1 MKQTHPRTNLYRLKS
16 NPTTIVMRLGDHQQK
31 VVWTDTMAKYGVN
44 DAWIIGRFIP
54 DNAVKLTKEESRE
67 IKNKIKAFLK
77 NFFSK
82 N

>member
-16 NPTTIVMRLGDHQQK
+16 NPTTIVMRLGDHQQR

-44 DAWIIGRFIP
+44 HAWMISKFNP